1 MKPMIFRPFE
11 PAFRSLFDS
20 FFDTLPGTDGGYT
33 LPAVN
38 VRHTPQAWF
47 LEIAAPGL
55 AKDDFKVAVEQ
66 GVLTVSAEKR
76 QGEEDQ
82 TDQYTRREFRY
93 TSFRRSFS
101 LPEGVREED
110 IKASCK
116 DGVLTLELPRRN
128 AEPEQKGRIIE
139 IA

>member
-20 FFDTLPGTDGGYT
+20 FFDTLPGTDGTYSV
-33 LPAVN
+33 PAVN

-47 LEIAAPGL
+47 LEVAAPGL
-55 AKDDFKVAVEQ
+55 TKDDFKVAVEQ
-66 GVLTVSAEKR
+66 GVLTVTAEKR
-76 QGEEDQ
+76 QGEEDK

-93 TSFRRSFS
+93 VSFRRSFT

-110 IKASCK
+110 IKATCK
-116 DGVLTLELPRRN
+116 DGVLTLELPRQQ
-128 AEPEQKGRIIE
+128 AEPERNGRAIE